1 MQGLTAINDEAR
13 IDFGLYTG
21 DLTTHDE
28 AWHISQDLV
37 KYSEQS
43 LFDLFHKHAPNATM
57 IVALGNH
64 DSAPSDVAAP
74 SNLPDGL
81 ADQLSWD
88 WDNVAALVK
97 SEGWGDNVTSEKIRT
112 HYGGYSISPR
122 KGLRVISL
130 NTDMWYRNNPFSYL
144 NIDNPDPSH
153 MLRWPVSYTH
163 LTLPTKRIV

>member
-1 MQGLTAINDEAR
+1 
-13 IDFGLYTG
+13 
-21 DLTTHDE
+21 
-28 AWHISQDLV
+28 
-37 KYSEQS
+37 
-43 LFDLFHKHAPNATM
+43 
-57 IVALGNH
+57 
-64 DSAPSDVAAP
+64 
-74 SNLPDGL
+74 DGL

-122 KGLRVISL
+122 QGLRVISL

-153 MLRWPVSYTH
+153 MLRW
-163 LTLPTKRIV
+163 LTDEL